1 MKRFKESFALILVS
15 IFLGLILSIHFR
27 TVNRTVGEGIVPA
40 QRAQQLAA
48 ELQKVQSDK
57 EGLQGRVSELE
68 TRIEQYEKSEV
79 DKNVYAENLYNDAMK
94 YRMLAG
100 YVDLEGEG
108 IVLEIN
114 DPPLDVQFGEGYSII
129 DESDLILEII
139 SILNAADAE
148 AISINDLRYTAYTEI
163 VRAGN
168 HLVINGVSTSSPIII
183 KAIGNPSTLES
194 ALSIKHGKVWELRY
208 LDYVV
213 HLSQDK
219 NITIPRYRR
228 VKDFIYA
235 VPVEETFNWLWVIIM
250 KFKNR
255 IIIAIFSVLIGITIA
270 VQIKANVEAYV
281 PVTIQSI
288 KDTMN
293 EIEIVKGEVEELN
306 KIIEARE
313 EELEVLEYIAQGD
326 ESIIDVLIKDRQ
338 QNMITSGHT
347 KLEGPGIS
355 IKMYD
360 NPDSDVVGFD
370 INDDII
376 HDVDVLNILNDLR
389 IAGAEAMSINGQR
402 VMSTSEIMCHGPI
415 LRINDRSV
423 GTPFIIEA
431 IGDPQLLMAS
441 VNAPNTYG
449 DLLKNVYFI
458 GFEPKVEDKVTIQGY
473 NGNFS
478 FNYAKPKGEGDIWW

>member
-1 MKRFKESFALILVS
+1 MKRFIESFALISVS

-27 TVNRTVGEGIVPA
+27 TVNRTVGEGIIPA
-40 QRAQQLAA
+40 QRAQQLAV

-68 TRIEQYEKSEV
+68 SRIEQYEKSEV
-79 DKNVYAENLYNDAMK
+79 DKNVYAENLYNDAMR

-114 DPPLDVQFGEGYSII
+114 DPPVDLQFGEGYSIV
-129 DESDLILEII
+129 EEYDLVLEVI
-139 SILNAADAE
+139 SILNSADAE
-148 AISINDLRYTAYTEI
+148 AISINDQRYTGYTEI

-168 HLVINGVSTSSPIII
+168 HIVINGVSISSPIII

-208 LDYVV
+208 LDYIV

-219 NITIPRYRR
+219 NISIPRYRK
-228 VKDFIYA
+228 VKEFIYA
-235 VPVEETFNWLWVIIM
+235 LPVEETLNWLWVIIM
-250 KFKNR
+250 KYKNR
-255 IIIAIFSVLIGITIA
+255 IIIAIFSIFIGIIIS
-270 VQIKANVEAYV
+270 VQIKANVEDYV

-288 KDTMN
+288 KDTMK
-293 EIEIVKGEVEELN
+293 EIELVKGEL
-306 KIIEARE
+306 
-313 EELEVLEYIAQGD
+313 EELESIIEDRQEELETLEYIAQGD
-326 ESIIDVLIKDRQ
+326 ESIINVLRKDRQ
-338 QNMITSGHT
+338 KNMITSGHT

-360 NPDSDVVGFD
+360 NPDSEIIGFD

-376 HDVDVLNILNDLR
+376 HDIDILNILNDLR
-389 IAGAEAMSINGQR
+389 VAGAEALSINGQR
-402 VMSTSEIMCHGPI
+402 VMSTSEIKCNGPI
-415 LRINDRSV
+415 LRINNRSV

-458 GFEPKVEDKVTIQGY
+458 GFEPKVEDKVIINPYKGDFT
-473 NGNFS
+473 